1 MDIKFKGNMPK
12 KAHINDAGYD
22 LISEES
28 AVIYPQDN
36 VLIDTGTS
44 IDLPPGYVA
53 YVCPRSG
60 LAARHNVTVANS
72 PGVVDPGY
80 IGPIK
85 VNLSNNGRTAYEVE
99 RGDRI
104 AQLIVQ
110 KIETPYFIPTAELDP
125 TERGE
130 GGHGSTGK

>member
-1 MDIKFKGNMPK
+1 MPK
-12 KAHINDAGYD
+12 KAHLDDAGYD
-22 LISEES
+22 LIAEES
-28 AVIYPQDN
+28 TIIYPQDN
-36 VLIDTGTS
+36 VLVDTGTA

-60 LAARHNVTVANS
+60 LAARHNVTVGNA

-80 IGPIK
+80 IGTIK
-85 VNLSNNGRTAYEVE
+85 VNLQNNGRIPYEVD
-99 RGDRI
+99 RGDRV

-110 KIETPYFIPTAELDP
+110 KIETPRFITV
-125 TERGE
+125 TEMNSTGRGE

>member
-1 MDIKFKGNMPK
+1 MPK
-12 KAHINDAGYD
+12 KAHLDDAGYD
-22 LISEES
+22 LIAEES
-28 AVIYPQDN
+28 TIIYPQDN
-36 VLIDTGTS
+36 VLVDTGTA

-60 LAARHNVTVANS
+60 LAARHKVTIGNA

-80 IGPIK
+80 IGTIK
-85 VNLSNNGRTAYEVE
+85 ANLQNNGRIPYEVD

-110 KIETPYFIPTAELDP
+110 KIETPCFISAAELGR